1 MAENIYK
8 IDVGTPEI
16 DKTAFI
22 ASTAVVVGKVK
33 MGPQSSL
40 WHCAAIRGDTSQ
52 ITIGEKT
59 NIQDCSACHADP
71 DFPLTVGARVSV
83 GHNVVLHGCTI
94 EDDVLVGMSSTI
106 MNGAV
111 VGTGSIIGAGALVTQ
126 GTKIPPNSLVVGS
139 PAKVVRETTDAER
152 QAIKRNWEVYAARLE
167 MHAAAVR
174 IDRDGNEVV

>member
-1 MAENIYK
+1 MAENIFK

-16 DKTAFI
+16 DPSAYL
-22 ASTAVVVGKVK
+22 APTAVVVGKVK
-33 MGPQSSL
+33 MGPESSL

-71 DFPLTVGARVSV
+71 SFPLTVGNRVSV

-94 EDDVLVGMSSTI
+94 GDDILIGMSCTV

-111 VGTGSIIGAGALVTQ
+111 VGSGSIVGAGALVTQ
-126 GTKIPPNSLVVGS
+126 GTKIPPNSLVVGA
-139 PAKVVRETTDAER
+139 PAKVVRETTEDER
-152 QAIKRNWEVYAARLE
+152 KAIELNWQVYAGRLD
-167 MHAAAVR
+167 MHARAVR
-174 IDRDGNEVV
+174 VDRSGNEI